1 MKKRVVITEYQK
13 KVLVLFL
20 HDDKCIKI
28 RAVDSIHDT
37 SDSVFLGRVDKV
49 LKNIDA
55 SFVRCNKTSMYLKG
69 TKYKPET
76 VIPVMLKKETD
87 VNKKDAIT
95 DEISLSGLFVIV
107 NKCIDGIK
115 FSSRIRDK
123 SKICT
128 DNLNNVII
136 RQNAVYANTESIYN
150 EYKYLSKI
158 LDNIY
163 KNKDKRT
170 DNSILY
176 LGLPELLN
184 ILFTEDICNYDEIL
198 TDSDEVFE
206 LINGFCNNYK
216 YNNIDVNIRLKKYED
231 KMVPLAA
238 LISLSSKLERATNRI
253 VHLKSDAYI
262 TIDKTEALTV
272 IDVNS
277 GNTTFKGDRATVI
290 HSINIEAAKEVVL
303 QLKLRN
309 ISGIIIVDFINEQK
323 SEYNDEL
330 IKTIKEEL
338 KTDDQGAKCY
348 GLTKLGL
355 VEISRK
361 RISKT
366 LKEQLWI

>member
-1 MKKRVVITEYQK
+1 MKKRVVITKYQNK
-13 KVLVLFL
+13 ILILFL

-28 RAVDSIHDT
+28 RAIDSIYDY
-37 SDSVFLGRVDKV
+37 SDSVFLGRVNKV

-55 SFVRCNKTSMYLKG
+55 CFVRCNKTSMYLKG

-87 VNKKDAIT
+87 SNKKDVLT
-95 DEISLSGLFVIV
+95 DEISLLGIYVVV
-107 NKCIDGIK
+107 NKSINGVK
-115 FSSRIRDK
+115 FSSRIGDK
-123 SKICT
+123 SKINT
-128 DNLNNVII
+128 DNLSNVII
-136 RQNAVYANTESIYN
+136 RQNAVYANAESIYN
-150 EYKYLSKI
+150 EYKYLLSV
-158 LDNIY
+158 LDNISE
-163 KNKDKRT
+163 NKDKRT
-170 DNSILY
+170 DNSVLFEGIPDLI
-176 LGLPELLN
+176 N
-184 ILFTEDICNYDEIL
+184 IMFSEDICNYDEII
-198 TDSDEVFE
+198 TDSAEAYE
-206 LINGFCNNYK
+206 LVTNFCNSYK
-216 YNNIDVNIRLKKYED
+216 SIGIDVNINIKKYED
-231 KMVPLAA
+231 NMVPLSA
-238 LISLSSKLERATNRI
+238 LISLSSKLERATGRI

-277 GNTTFKGDRATVI
+277 GTTTIKGDKAAVI

-330 IKTIKEEL
+330 VKTIKEEL
-338 KTDDQGAKCY
+338 KNDDQGAKCY

-361 RISKT
+361 RKSKS
-366 LKEQLWI
+366 LKEQLWT

>member
-107 NKCIDGIK
+107 NKCIDGVK

-158 LDNIY
+158 LDNI
-163 KNKDKRT
+163 DR
-170 DNSILY
+170 
-176 LGLPELLN
+176 
-184 ILFTEDICNYDEIL
+184 
-198 TDSDEVFE
+198 
-206 LINGFCNNYK
+206 
-216 YNNIDVNIRLKKYED
+216 
-231 KMVPLAA
+231 
-238 LISLSSKLERATNRI
+238 
-253 VHLKSDAYI
+253 KS
-262 TIDKTEALTV
+262 
-272 IDVNS
+272 
-277 GNTTFKGDRATVI
+277 
-290 HSINIEAAKEVVL
+290 VV
-303 QLKLRN
+303 
-309 ISGIIIVDFINEQK
+309 
-323 SEYNDEL
+323 
-330 IKTIKEEL
+330 
-338 KTDDQGAKCY
+338 
-348 GLTKLGL
+348 
-355 VEISRK
+355 
-361 RISKT
+361 
-366 LKEQLWI
+366 